1 MTAVAIFVEVIMS
14 MKNEYY
20 GRETERI
27 RMLEDEGKKLRVQL
41 LPRALRTSTIS

>member
-1 MTAVAIFVEVIMS
+1 MTAAAILVEVIMS

-27 RMLEDEGKKLRVQL
+27 WMLEDKGGKLRLRL
-41 LPRALRTSTIS
+41 LPLALRTSTIS